1 MGKDAVI
8 VRSYKAKNQPAA
20 AREFANDAKKLAK
33 QGYRPIAQSWE
44 EGKTGLA
51 RLVVTGGISAFALK
65 PKGSLTVTY
74 QLETAAPAPIIVQ
87 APAAAPTPTPPA
99 PAKEK
104 PPKPEGPR
112 VEGEY
117 WR

>member
-1 MGKDAVI
+1 MGKDLVI

-20 AREFANDAKKLAK
+20 AREFAKDARKLAA

-44 EGKTGLA
+44 EGKTGLL
-51 RLVVTGGISAFALK
+51 RLIVTGGTSAFALK

-74 QLETAAPAPIIVQ
+74 QLETPAAPVIVQ
-87 APAAAPTPTPPA
+87 PPPA
-99 PAKEK
+99 LVPQAPEQTKPEK